1 MIPRDR
7 GIKTCDVSPDRL
19 QSVSFKLKL
28 NHLGYRL
35 KYYRYLA
42 NTFPT
47 FDVMYQI
54 QTHYYFIAGPTLK
67 QL

>member
-7 GIKTCDVSPDRL
+7 GNKMYDVSPERL

-35 KYYRYLA
+35 KYFRYLA
-42 NTFPT
+42 NTFST
-47 FDVMYQI
+47 LDVMYQI
-54 QTHYYFIAGPTLK
+54 QTHYYFITGPTLK
-67 QL
+67 QM